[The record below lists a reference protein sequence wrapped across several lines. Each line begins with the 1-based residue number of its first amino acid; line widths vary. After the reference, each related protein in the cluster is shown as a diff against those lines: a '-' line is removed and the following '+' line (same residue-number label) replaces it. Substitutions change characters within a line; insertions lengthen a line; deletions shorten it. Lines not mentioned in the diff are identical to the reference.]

1 LSNVPASGTFNADD
15 DLTQGE
21 LRQALEDERNVLA
34 EIAGSGDASGEQ
46 ALTIASGVITP
57 AAGRSR
63 FLRIDTQG
71 AAATDD
77 LDTIAQTNVPDQ
89 SFVFLA
95 IADASRVVV
104 VKHLAGGTGQISLS
118 GAMDLAL
125 NQTAQV
131 LWLKRNGS
139 SFVEIGRFG
148 REKEHQVGGSGEP
161 AFQNSWTGSSVRYWK
176 DENGIVRLSG
186 SASHAS
192 LAASPSTIFTLPSGY
207 RPATGGVSMIAY
219 TTVAAAYEVNVVLV
233 NDTGTVQFVR
243 PAGAPSSVAVA
254 VGLAQVQF
262 RATQ

>member
-21 LRQALEDERNVLA
+21 LRQALEDGRNVLA

-89 SFVFLA
+89 AFVFLA
-95 IADASRVVV
+95 IADPSRVVV

-118 GAMDLAL
+118 GAIDLQL
-125 NQTAQV
+125 NQTTQV

-148 REKEHQVGGSGEP
+148 REKEHTVGAGGEP
-161 AFQNSWTGSSVRYWK
+161 AFSGSWSSSTGLRFWK
-176 DENGIVRLSG
+176 DENGVIRING
-186 SASHAS
+186 SAQHPN
-192 LAASPSTIFTLPSGY
+192 LTTASPVIFTLPVGW
-207 RPATGGVSMIAY
+207 RP
-219 TTVAAAYEVNVVLV
+219 
-233 NDTGTVQFVR
+233 D
-243 PAGAPSSVAVA
+243 
-254 VGLAQVQF
+254 
-262 RATQ
+262 ATQEIRRPNVAFVNGVLEIGYIRVESTGNVSWIRNGSAPNDDVDLVVEIDFRSKG